1 MICFV
6 HSKSLF
12 VLLVFHG
19 NHLMS
24 LTYFVLN
31 LLLQNELKPIKMR
44 SLDQVQQL
52 FRLGVNLNMIEM
64 RINADYNC

>member
-1 MICFV
+1 
-6 HSKSLF
+6 
-12 VLLVFHG
+12 
-19 NHLMS
+19 MS

-31 LLLQNELKPIKMR
+31 LSLQNELKPIKMR